1 MGKPGR
7 DYYYLD
13 IGHWLGRSAKTHK
26 EAIDAAP
33 PDFYTVAPMD
43 TNNSFALIG
52 NSPAFRQLLN
62 TAQLVAAT
70 RASVL
75 ITGESGCGKENLA
88 RHLHSNSP
96 LAQRPFIAVNCANLP
111 ENLVESELFGHRRGA
126 FSNALSDRDGLVK
139 SAHNGTLFL
148 DEIGELPLTAQA
160 KLLRFLENGEILPL
174 GSDRPQHV
182 NVRVIAATNCDLDV
196 MVKAGRF
203 RADLFYRLQVV
214 PMEVPPLR
222 ERAGD
227 VAELAEHFVIHAARK
242 HGLPGITFSVE
253 AMRVM
258 RTYTWPGN
266 IRELKNI
273 CERLTILC
281 QGQREPLGAENLP
294 LDLRAGEALTRKATS
309 MSLEQNERDMIV
321 HALEQCKGNRTHAA
335 KMLGITRYTLL
346 YRIKK
351 HFPGESGLPKAE
363 HAF

>member
-1 MGKPGR
+1 METKQT
-7 DYYYLD
+7 Y
-13 IGHWLGRSAKTHK
+13 
-26 EAIDAAP
+26 
-33 PDFYTVAPMD
+33 
-43 TNNSFALIG
+43 ALIG

-88 RHLHSNSP
+88 RYLHLHSP
-96 LAQRPFIAVNCANLP
+96 LANKPFIAVNCANLP

-126 FSNALSDRDGLVK
+126 FSNAMSDRDGLVRT
-139 SAHNGTLFL
+139 AHNGTLFL

-174 GSDRPQHV
+174 GCDHPLQV
-182 NVRVIAATNCDLDV
+182 NVRIIAATNCDLEQ
-196 MVKAGRF
+196 MVKTGRF

-214 PMEVPPLR
+214 PMEIPPLR

-227 VAELAEHFVIHAARK
+227 IVLLTEHFVKQAANK
-242 HGLPGITFSVE
+242 HDLPSIAFSAE
-253 AMRVM
+253 AHRVM
-258 RTYTWPGN
+258 RSYPWPGN
-266 IRELKNI
+266 IRELKNL

-281 QGQREPLGAENLP
+281 HGQREPLGADNLP
-294 LDLRAGEALTRKATS
+294 LNLREKKMTLASKAS
-309 MSLEQNERDMIV
+309 LSLERNERDMIL

-351 HFPGESGLPKAE
+351 HFPSEAGLPAGM
-363 HAF
+363 AA